1 MATKAK
7 NSTLKTRN
15 SRPSGVNA
23 SQKPRRSTSGTVEL
37 RREHERDEDG
47 DRVEDVAD
55 HALREAGEDA
65 HGQHGD
71 DRQVDP
77 GQL

>member
-1 MATKAK
+1 MATKAEE
-7 NSTLKTRN
+7 
-15 SRPSGVNA
+15 
-23 SQKPRRSTSGTVEL
+23 QHVEDEELAALGRERLPEPEEVDQRHGQL
-37 RREHERDEDG
+37 RREHERDDHG

-55 HALREAGEDA
+55 HPLREAREDA
-65 HGQHGD
+65 TGEHGD